1 MNAVE
6 ARSVVCVEG
15 IGVVVGARQVCEE
28 GLEAPLVK
36 KRMVEQQGQHG

>member
-6 ARSVVCVEG
+6 ARSAVCADG
-15 IGVVVGARQVCEE
+15 IGAVVGTRQVGEE

-36 KRMVEQQGQHG
+36 KRMMEQQGQHG